1 MEEVTGMSRYLPLAL
16 IVVVATAIALFVAGF
31 PVGPS

>member
-1 MEEVTGMSRYLPLAL
+1 MRRYLPLAL
-16 IVVVATAIALFVAGF
+16 IVVVATAISLFVAGF